1 MVNGMTTLDAQL
13 ANCRDYWLAW
23 GSADRM
29 DGDVSYYRSGLPHGQ
44 LNGVLRAAA
53 GELVDEYA
61 DKLTDRLRGVPWMW
75 WVGSDS
81 GPGVADRLEAHGA
94 EFVGAIPVMAMSLDR
109 PIAYDPPPAVK
120 IGTVETDEALSEWAR
135 VYCACFGVPDPA
147 VDDTLRAET
156 ERTDAGPV
164 VRFAATLEGRTVGT
178 ALLLT
183 THDVAGIYVVTTLP
197 EYRSRGIG
205 TAVTAAALE
214 TARER
219 GLRVGTLQAS
229 QLGEPVYR
237 RMGFAK
243 VDEYRVYRFPGG

>member
-1 MVNGMTTLDAQL
+1 MTTLDAQL

-23 GSADRM
+23 GSSDRM
-29 DGDVSYYRSGLPHGQ
+29 DGDITYYRSGLPHGQ
-44 LNGVLRAAA
+44 LNGVLRTA
-53 GELVDEYA
+53 GGEQVDEYA
-61 DKLTDRLRGVPWMW
+61 DQVTDRLRDVPWMW

-81 GPGVADRLEAHGA
+81 GPGVADRLGAHGA
-94 EFVGAIPVMAMSLDR
+94 EFVGAIPVMAMPLDR
-109 PIAYDPPPAVK
+109 AVTYDLPPDVK
-120 IGTVETDEALSEWAR
+120 IGTVETDEALAEWVR
-135 VYCACFGVPDPA
+135 VYCACFEVPDTA
-147 VDDTLRAET
+147 VEDTLRVET

-164 VRFAATLEGRTVGT
+164 VRFAATLDGRMVGT

-197 EYRSRGIG
+197 EYRRRGIG

-237 RMGFAK
+237 RMGFTK
-243 VDEYRVYRFPGG
+243 IDEYRLYRFPEPS